1 MEEESDTRK
10 INNSF
15 LRDHNY
21 ATEGIFF
28 NVLIDGGDREFT
40 GRVEINEETRLQ
52 LEGRS
57 RCCDKCA
64 GYNIEINISYEML
77 SSRVEEKTL
86 FFLFRCCSVL
96 QSFFLI

>member
-28 NVLIDGGDREFT
+28 FFFFKLLRLMAAMGNKRENEAAAGGS
-40 GRVEINEETRLQ
+40 L
-52 LEGRS
+52 
-57 RCCDKCA
+57 
-64 GYNIEINISYEML
+64 
-77 SSRVEEKTL
+77 TL
-86 FFLFRCCSVL
+86 L
-96 QSFFLI
+96 

>member
-21 ATEGIFF
+21 ATEGISL
-28 NVLIDGGDREFT
+28 NVLIDGGDKEIYIEDGEKNGKT
-40 GRVEINEETRLQ
+40 GQQ

-57 RCCDKCA
+57 RRCDKCG
-64 GYNIEINISYEML
+64 GYNIGINNNYEML
-77 SSRVEEKTL
+77 SCRVVEKR
-86 FFLFRCCSVL
+86 FFFSSSDVA
-96 QSFFLI
+96 

>member
-28 NVLIDGGDREFT
+28 FLNGLIDGGD
-40 GRVEINEETRLQ
+40 GKYAHRVEIK
-52 LEGRS
+52 GG
-57 RCCDKCA
+57 K
-64 GYNIEINISYEML
+64 
-77 SSRVEEKTL
+77 
-86 FFLFRCCSVL
+86 
-96 QSFFLI
+96 